1 MSAER
6 RAAPS
11 SSPAPAGG
19 GRAAAGGKQIPAG
32 GGRVA
37 TGGESIPA
45 AQPHGRPHRPR
56 KRFGQNFLHDVDV
69 IRRIVE
75 AIDPRPGQF
84 IVEIGPGQAAL
95 TGALIERAGHLH
107 AIEIDR
113 DLAAGLRTRFPAQQ
127 MTLIEADALTF
138 DWSALATGPLRIV
151 GNLPY
156 NISTPLLFAL
166 MPIAERMI
174 DQHFMLQKEVVERM
188 VAAPGGKTY
197 GRLSVML
204 QFRYRL
210 TKLFDVP
217 REAFKPVPQVTSSLV
232 RMKPIAATELP
243 NVDAEAFARVVA
255 AAFGQRRKTLRNAL
269 SELLTTEQ
277 IIDSG
282 VDPQARAETLGVQ
295 SFVELAR
302 RLRCT

>member
-1 MSAER
+1 MSDER
-6 RAAPS
+6 RVAPRSQSEHIFAAEPPRRS
-11 SSPAPAGG
+11 
-19 GRAAAGGKQIPAG
+19 
-32 GGRVA
+32 
-37 TGGESIPA
+37 
-45 AQPHGRPHRPR
+45 HRPR
-56 KRFGQNFLHDVDV
+56 KRFGQNFLHDADV
-69 IRRIVE
+69 VRRIVE
-75 AIDPRPGQF
+75 AIDPRPGQI

-95 TGALIERAGHLH
+95 TGALIERAGHLR

-113 DLAAGLRTRFPAQQ
+113 DLAARLRTRFPAQQ

-138 DWSALATGPLRIV
+138 DWRALTTEPLRIV

-156 NISTPLLFAL
+156 NISTPLLFTL
-166 MPIAERMI
+166 MPFAERVI

-210 TKLFDVP
+210 SKLFDVP
-217 REAFKPVPQVTSSLV
+217 REAFNPVPQVTSSLV
-232 RMKPIAATELP
+232 RMQPIAASELP

-269 SELLTTEQ
+269 SELLSAEQ
-277 IIDSG
+277 ISGSG
-282 VDPQARAETLGVQ
+282 VDPQARAETLDVQ
-295 SFVELAR
+295 TFVELAR
-302 RLRCT
+302 RLDALKRAGSQSRRA